1 MPNSKVPTHW
11 HVVDML
17 HAGVPSEATVS
28 IEHDQHFEARLKNQ
42 PADEDGESLPLRPDE
57 GRGIA
62 QLLGQMHKDGDEVIV
77 EGKHPDGRT
86 LRHYVTCPRFSAISE
101 SDIANNRSAS
111 AVAELRVAADGGA
124 PTLLK
129 VKLRW
134 VNRGGDCWLNMQ
146 GNPTSLLAGTNVFAA
161 ATGLAVDRERLYL
174 LRFPFLFLRRV
185 LRAVD
190 PAFRWS
196 DATAARIKSGEF
208 SLHNV
213 QLAMY
218 LPFAG
223 DGELRRFLRW
233 LRAVYCTPIVDER
246 WSSFLLGEYIGLRV
260 EAISDARGDPT
271 GVMFRAFRNA
281 AGNTDLAVNFYDK
294 LAALGEAGTALLGRP
309 QRDWLAKHLRVD
321 ITLHPPA
328 IGRLFTAA
336 GLPRTRPTAAA
347 WCRALAEFPGGE
359 DGFRGWL
366 LQEALATKLK
376 LPAVAGFRPGLLEA
390 ARDKLSGRPRTM
402 AVWDDWVAGRG
413 DLRQL
418 LQARLL
424 DPAAVRAEIR
434 AVRHAGLDP
443 DLPPSVLHRLAM
455 ISSLWGFSAGDAR
468 RYSAALAAGDWR
480 ALRVLL
486 RQNRAF
492 VARRQRG
499 FSRMVDA
506 AFRPA
511 PVPVLPA
518 R

>member
-1 MPNSKVPTHW
+1 MPDSKVPTHW
-11 HVVDML
+11 HLVDML
-17 HAGVPSEATVS
+17 HAGVPSESAVAITR
-28 IEHDQHFEARLKNQ
+28 DQYFAEWLKNQ

-62 QLLGQMHKDGDEVIV
+62 QLLGQMHK
-77 EGKHPDGRT
+77 EGTELIFENKHSNGRT

-101 SDIANNRSAS
+101 SDIANNRAAS

-134 VNRGGDCWLNMQ
+134 VNRGADCWLNVQ
-146 GNPTSLLAGTNVFAA
+146 GNPTSLLGGTNVFAA
-161 ATGLAVDRERLYL
+161 ATGLAVDQERLYL
-174 LRFPFLFLRRV
+174 LRVPFLFLRRV

-196 DATAARIKSGEF
+196 DATAARIKNGEF

-218 LPFAG
+218 LPFAD

-233 LRAVYCTPIVDER
+233 LRAVYCTPIVDEN

-260 EAISDARGDPT
+260 EAELDARGDPT

-281 AGNTDLAVNFYDK
+281 AGNADVTVNVYNK
-294 LAALGEAGTALLGRP
+294 LAALGEAETALLDRA

-347 WCRALAEFPGGE
+347 WCRALAE
-359 DGFRGWL
+359 
-366 LQEALATKLK
+366 
-376 LPAVAGFRPGLLEA
+376 
-390 ARDKLSGRPRTM
+390 
-402 AVWDDWVAGRG
+402 
-413 DLRQL
+413 LR
-418 LQARLL
+418 
-424 DPAAVRAEIR
+424 
-434 AVRHAGLDP
+434 
-443 DLPPSVLHRLAM
+443 
-455 ISSLWGFSAGDAR
+455 
-468 RYSAALAAGDWR
+468 
-480 ALRVLL
+480 
-486 RQNRAF
+486 
-492 VARRQRG
+492 
-499 FSRMVDA
+499 
-506 AFRPA
+506 
-511 PVPVLPA
+511 
-518 R
+518 